1 MVWRL
6 HRRGFGA
13 TSALDGSF
21 IFDLSISFPEKLL
34 LTLLRI
40 STRTDGLR
48 SWSTRN
54 RQLCLDHDWST
65 LIAIVLFPTSTK
77 TRSSIL
83 PTNDE
88 PVIPKDNDSPSKSDE
103 ESFSDARSSTSS
115 EDHHDKAGNRKKKAK
130 TKKSKENIVNFFDED
145 SDDDLDNII
154 GI

>member
-21 IFDLSISFPEKLL
+21 VFDLSISFPEKLL

-40 STRTDGLR
+40 STRTDGLG

-54 RQLCLDHDWST
+54 RQLCLNHDWST

-77 TRSSIL
+77 TRSSVGGRR
-83 PTNDE
+83 NRR
-88 PVIPKDNDSPSKSDE
+88 KSI
-103 ESFSDARSSTSS
+103 FSEDRSS
-115 EDHHDKAGNRKKKAK
+115 KKAK
-130 TKKSKENIVNFFDED
+130 SKQKVVLE
-145 SDDDLDNII
+145 
-154 GI
+154 

>member
-1 MVWRL
+1 MNWLCHSLGFATVSTLCPMSRCDGNPYLRMDTSSSYVNMVWRL

-40 STRTDGLR
+40 FTRTDGLR
-48 SWSTRN
+48 NRSTRN

-77 TRSSIL
+77 TRSSVGGRR
-83 PTNDE
+83 NRR
-88 PVIPKDNDSPSKSDE
+88 KSI
-103 ESFSDARSSTSS
+103 FSQKIDRR
-115 EDHHDKAGNRKKKAK
+115 RKRNPNKKVVL
-130 TKKSKENIVNFFDED
+130 E
-145 SDDDLDNII
+145 
-154 GI
+154 